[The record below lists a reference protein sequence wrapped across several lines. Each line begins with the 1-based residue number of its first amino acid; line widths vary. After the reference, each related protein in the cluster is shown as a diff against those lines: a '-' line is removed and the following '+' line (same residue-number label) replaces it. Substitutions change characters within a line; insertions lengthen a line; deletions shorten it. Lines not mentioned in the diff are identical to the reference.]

1 MPNSSLVGHSS
12 RDGLICC
19 YHYRDPSF
27 YLMPITQ
34 EFKEGRLKVLLSIYF
49 VFSTVLGTAWIIR
62 GGVVTDPAL
71 VHHHHR

>member
-1 MPNSSLVGHSS
+1 
-12 RDGLICC
+12 
-19 YHYRDPSF
+19 
-27 YLMPITQ
+27 MPITQ